1 MLVTEEEVE
10 AETRVLKAAR
20 NAELKPLRERLRL
33 KRGCLS
39 ERLRLRPESSRLQ
52 VRLNANV

>member
-10 AETRVLKAAR
+10 ADTRVLKVSR
-20 NAELKPLRERLRL
+20 NAEPEPLRERLRL

-39 ERLRLRPESSRLQ
+39 ERLRLRTESSSQQLRLK
-52 VRLNANV
+52 ANV